1 MRILFLNP
9 GGSLGG
15 AERCLLDLVASIRE
29 HSRHAEVALGL
40 VAGGDGPLVA
50 AAEARGLQIFRLPLS
65 ERLASVGDSALVA
78 HGVPALASFA
88 RRAAYGAVE
97 APEYARKLKAT
108 IQQFAPSIVHSNGI
122 KMHLL
127 AAAVRER
134 APLVWH
140 IRDFIGVRPLV
151 SRAMCLLSGRATAAI
166 AISKAVAEDVRRVV
180 PRLPVS
186 VLYDAIDTAV
196 FAPEGRMADLD
207 SLAGSDR
214 APGEAIRVGFVAT
227 YARWKGH
234 DVFLNAAHRLRAVAE
249 QHGVRFY
256 VIGGPIYDTAASQ
269 YGEDELRSM
278 VHELGIHDFVRFIP
292 FRENIEDVYR
302 ALDIVVHASSRPE
315 PFGRTIAEAMATG
328 KPLVASRDSGAAE
341 LFVDGADAIGTPARD
356 PLALAEAIRG
366 LILEPRR
373 REVLGRAARA
383 AAVERFSRDRLANGL
398 FAIYRS
404 TGCMEDTERTS
415 VGQA

>member
-1 MRILFLNP
+1 
-9 GGSLGG
+9 
-15 AERCLLDLVASIRE
+15 
-29 HSRHAEVALGL
+29 
-40 VAGGDGPLVA
+40 
-50 AAEARGLQIFRLPLS
+50 
-65 ERLASVGDSALVA
+65 
-78 HGVPALASFA
+78 
-88 RRAAYGAVE
+88 
-97 APEYARKLKAT
+97 
-108 IQQFAPSIVHSNGI
+108 
-122 KMHLL
+122 MHLL
-127 AAAVRER
+127 AAAIRER

-140 IRDFIGVRPLV
+140 IRDFVGVRPLV

-166 AISKAVAEDVRRVV
+166 AISKAVAEDARRVV

-196 FAPEGRMADLD
+196 FTPEGRTADLD

-214 APGEAIRVGFVAT
+214 APGALRVGFVAT

-234 DVFLNAAHRLRAVAE
+234 DVFLNAAHRLRSVAE

-269 YGEDELRSM
+269 YREDELRGM
-278 VHELGIHDFVRFIP
+278 VHELGIQDRVRFVP
-292 FRENIEDVYR
+292 FCENIEDVYR

-383 AAVERFSRDRLANGL
+383 VAVERFSRGRLANGL
-398 FAIYRS
+398 FDIYRS
-404 TGCMEDTERTS
+404 TGCMEDTDRAS